1 MPNGNDGIFQA
12 AIFNFLLLISCV
24 VSSVLFSSP
33 ILLYPQHNSI
43 QLPGYWYEL
52 IISGS
57 SSFILTLSIDSLTM
71 FKYYFGQDSM
81 VSFVVFI
88 YLFVATVFAWSLTC
102 CLIHLFWTVLIG
114 FNHPM
119 PLTLA
124 LGYLQFAVQY
134 IAFNLLFYKR
144 VPLTDENKK
153 KIQSFTISRV
163 WVICIDLQFKG
174 LSVMFSVFPTEFQWV
189 LAFMIP
195 LMREFNIQ
203 ILYRIMIESSNVK
216 LNNAKDGKSC
226 GFVGVNAFTAL
237 YVSIL
242 LGQTATPVTSILIL
256 SIDFILNIHSGLK
269 IVNLDRSTTTLDI
282 IGRDRYLNEREQL
295 VYKLILIELIEVLVP
310 LCYVVTVLVAY
321 YGPNAE
327 ILGNIGNDYWQY
339 ESIDDIWNVVQAVLV
354 MAAIDGC
361 SAVIVGCMLWRVC
374 SIHILQEAR
383 TLIGYLWPLILINI
397 ANYLNYVSLRV

>member
-1 MPNGNDGIFQA
+1 M
-12 AIFNFLLLISCV
+12 
-24 VSSVLFSSP
+24 
-33 ILLYPQHNSI
+33 
-43 QLPGYWYEL
+43 
-52 IISGS
+52 
-57 SSFILTLSIDSLTM
+57 TLDT
-71 FKYYFGQDSM
+71 
-81 VSFVVFI
+81 
-88 YLFVATVFAWSLTC
+88 
-102 CLIHLFWTVLIG
+102 
-114 FNHPM
+114 
-119 PLTLA
+119 
-124 LGYLQFAVQY
+124 
-134 IAFNLLFYKR
+134 
-144 VPLTDENKK
+144 
-153 KIQSFTISRV
+153 
-163 WVICIDLQFKG
+163 
-174 LSVMFSVFPTEFQWV
+174 
-189 LAFMIP
+189 
-195 LMREFNIQ
+195 
-203 ILYRIMIESSNVK
+203 
-216 LNNAKDGKSC
+216 AKDGKSC

-269 IVNLDRSTTTLDI
+269 IVNLDRSTTTLDDL
-282 IGRDRYLNEREQL
+282 GRARYLNEREQL

-383 TLIGYLWPLILINI
+383 TLIGYLWPLIIINV